1 MGAAS
6 CVAQD
11 GAAKAEDVV
20 ADAEVGGERDEG
32 VDEVK
37 GGETDGEIVGA
48 VMVRDEEK
56 AEAKDVWPEDEQF
69 VAAGDVA
76 PLLAVA
82 EVLFAVASEDVAGVP
97 HLPGVHS

>member
-37 GGETDGEIVGA
+37 GGETGGVIVGA
-48 VMVRDEEK
+48 VMELDEEK
-56 AEAKDVWPEDEQF
+56 AEAKDVWPKNKYI
-69 VAAGDVA
+69 
-76 PLLAVA
+76 
-82 EVLFAVASEDVAGVP
+82 
-97 HLPGVHS
+97 